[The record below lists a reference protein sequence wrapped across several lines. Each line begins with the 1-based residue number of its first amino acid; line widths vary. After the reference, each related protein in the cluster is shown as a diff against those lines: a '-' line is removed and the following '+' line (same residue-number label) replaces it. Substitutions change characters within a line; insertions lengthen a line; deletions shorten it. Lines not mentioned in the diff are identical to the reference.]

1 MSSNYYV
8 CTVNTDPDD
17 EGIHLGKWANGEFH
31 FRAYP
36 AGQPRPA
43 EVTWDVTDYESWKR
57 LLDLGEIVTEAGRLV
72 TFDEMVSEVQREPWW
87 SYRPP
92 IESRQFTDGHG
103 NRFSP
108 YEFC

>member
-1 MSSNYYV
+1 MSTNYYV
-8 CTVNTDPDD
+8 RTPATAPDA

-36 AGQPRPA
+36 DAADRPA
-43 EVTWDVTDYESWKR
+43 EVTWDVTDIDSWTR
-57 LLDLGEIVTEAGRLV
+57 LLDLGDVVTEYGRPI
-72 TFDEMVSEVQREPWW
+72 TAAEMVAEAQREPRSW
-87 SYRPP
+87 RPA
-92 IESRQFTDGHG
+92 IEGGQYTDSRG